1 MCLEMGQTR
10 ESRCITLSLSSKDE
24 SDIWATGIPVTILNS
39 LYWNNLE
46 FWETMKEEYNLHA
59 LYPDF
64 QFFKY
69 YHSCFILFVLLFMY
83 MHIIFNKIYIVL
95 SIYELYIQIKH
106 IYVFYSFLYNSI
118 EDELKT

>member
-1 MCLEMGQTR
+1 
-10 ESRCITLSLSSKDE
+10 
-24 SDIWATGIPVTILNS
+24 
-39 LYWNNLE
+39 
-46 FWETMKEEYNLHA
+46 MKEEYNLHA

-64 QFFKY
+64 QFFRY

-83 MHIIFNKIYIVL
+83 MYIIFNRIYIVL

-106 IYVFYSFLYNSI
+106 IYVFYCFPYNSI